1 MEKRKNTRYDVLQEM
16 KGKLYNVV
24 SFLVNNISIDGV
36 NLICNFQPVIGSTYR
51 IYLIPNSDGSQQ
63 DFEIEIS
70 RAEVAAFD
78 PQKYSA
84 LAPGLLFSVGARFKA
99 LDQKQRGFLTA
110 FIKKKSN
117 GLEEG
122 FISKDKIQSGS

>member
-36 NLICNFQPVIGSTYR
+36 NLVCNFQPVIGSTYK
-51 IYLIPNSDGSQQ
+51 IYLIPNSGGSQQ
-63 DFEIEIS
+63 DFDIEIS

-78 PQKYSA
+78 SQKYST
-84 LAPGLLFSVGARFKA
+84 LAPGLLYSIGARFKA
-99 LDQKQRGFLTA
+99 LDPKQQEFLAA
-110 FIKKKSN
+110 FIKKKSD

-122 FISKDKIQSGS
+122 FISKDKIQPGS